1 MVTRPSLTLPQTSGK
16 FDMERP
22 LPTGSASSSSES
34 LTDTRRTGATVS
46 EPVKP
51 RFSTTLKYSQ
61 MPLPTPPD
69 SAGLEG
75 YKLQL
80 TLMPPTPG
88 QVPAGYSS
96 QLKARRKSQVLPYLL
111 TVEDV
116 EGDDQSECFSPSS
129 TNYSA
134 ASEFGGP
141 FSRSRDSEYTS
152 SDAPPPVPPISPS
165 VSNMS
170 KVGSK
175 RKSSRLSIQ
184 TSATDLM
191 KEFNPEEAVV
201 PRQPTTTSLIVLNEE
216 RRATMQSEA
225 ALMAGSIPMTP
236 LTPNTPI
243 SPSLPL
249 AKAMRGSGL
258 SLAERRALA
267 KSGAKIP
274 TPLASPNTVE
284 GCDDGLLTSPPP
296 LTSRSAA
303 HVEAGRLATPRTAT
317 PRTAGF
323 NNVPKQEVSTPRS
336 ASFAVLPAPPTALPT
351 PRSAAMFSP
360 TRTSIFGSYIPHQ
373 NVPVAKS
380 PANASFKSPK
390 SATFSPRSVAF
401 SPIHED
407 VDREKL
413 RTPTAVNMLVERAQE
428 SQQGF
433 VSGLMSPVILNQF
446 QTLWN
451 VANAQLMI
459 NQIFDLGMFREDS
472 FTFTGAEHFT
482 FGADATAAFYRL
494 SAHPSH
500 QQDALFSDL
509 KIHRSNPV
517 TQFEVPV
524 IHLQLEAPTLEA
536 SGVVALIYPQVAG
549 MVIEDKKVKKNPK
562 LDVGDEAECC
572 RLVYEPNKGFALFH
586 PAKDEEGGWLNIVVT
601 GRVGFD
607 VIGADGSISICSSTH
622 DEPLVTLD
630 FTSTQLTINT
640 AACNT
645 INSFYIVDVAV
656 AAVLTVAT
664 VEGRRLRAIQE
675 DLDRILAYELATSPE
690 MTQMS
695 PQAGPGYQP
704 NFDFSFAAAV
714 GREGQDP
721 SRRRPSAMKK
731 KAGIS
736 RTLDDFL
743 KALVRFLKALSGKKQ
758 KKARKTSVLS
768 HNSQTPPATTAQ
780 GLAPPRNIFEEF
792 EFPFQRES
800 QSIHSRNNSYPTV
813 EVNLPRPPSAAYIR
827 DRGSRDLSTHH

>member
-1 MVTRPSLTLPQTSGK
+1 MAPTTLALPQTSAK

-22 LPTGSASSSSES
+22 IRSASSSTES
-34 LTDTRRTGATVS
+34 LTETQPHKKPNVVLS
-46 EPVKP
+46 EQGKP
-51 RFSTTLKYSQ
+51 RFSTTTLKYSQ

-88 QVPAGYSS
+88 QAPYAA
-96 QLKARRKSQVLPYLL
+96 QQAARAKRKSQVLPYLL
-111 TVEDV
+111 TVEDI
-116 EGDDQSECFSPSS
+116 EDQPECFSPSS

-152 SDAPPPVPPISPS
+152 SDIPPVPPLSPS
-165 VSNMS
+165 FSNLS
-170 KVGSK
+170 KMGST
-175 RKSSRLSIQ
+175 RKASRLSIQ
-184 TSATDLM
+184 TSATDLQ
-191 KEFNPEEAVV
+191 KEFNPEETVV
-201 PRQPTTTSLIVLNEE
+201 PKPPATTSLIVLNDA
-216 RRATMQSEA
+216 RRATMQSESGMTIA
-225 ALMAGSIPMTP
+225 TAPLTP
-236 LTPNTPI
+236 LTPKTPI
-243 SPSLPL
+243 SPSV
-249 AKAMRGSGL
+249 AMANAMRSSGL
-258 SLAERRALA
+258 SLAERRAMA

-274 TPLASPNTVE
+274 TPLTSPSKVGE
-284 GCDDGLLTSPPP
+284 CEEAIPSPPP

-323 NNVPKQEVSTPRS
+323 GNVPKPEVSTPRS
-336 ASFAVLPAPPTALPT
+336 STFAVLPAPLGVQST
-351 PRSAAMFSP
+351 PMSAAMFSP
-360 TRTSIFGSYIPHQ
+360 TRTQIFGSYVPHQ
-373 NVPVAKS
+373 NVPTVKS
-380 PANASFKSPK
+380 PAKASFKSPK
-390 SATFSPRSVAF
+390 SATFSPRSITF

-413 RTPTAVNMLVERAQE
+413 RTPTAVNMLVERARE

-451 VANAQLMI
+451 VANAQMMVD
-459 NQIFDLGMFREDS
+459 QTFQLGMFREDS

-500 QQDALFSDL
+500 QQDAVFSDL
-509 KIHRSNPV
+509 KIHRANPA

-536 SGVVALIYPQVAG
+536 SGVVALIYPQIAG
-549 MVIEDKKVKKNPK
+549 MVEDKKKNPK
-562 LDVGDEAECC
+562 FDVGDEDECC
-572 RLVYEPNKGFALFH
+572 RLVYEPSKGFALFH
-586 PAKDEEGGWLNIVVT
+586 PAKDEEGGWLNVVVA

-607 VIGADGSISICSSTH
+607 VIGANGSISLCSSTH

-630 FTSTQLTINT
+630 FGASQLTINT

-656 AAVLTVAT
+656 AAVMTVAT

-675 DLDRILAYELATSPE
+675 DLDQILAYEMATSPE
-690 MTQMS
+690 MNQMS

-704 NFDFSFAAAV
+704 NFDFSFATAV
-714 GREGQDP
+714 GRKSEDFPKRQN
-721 SRRRPSAMKK
+721 AAKK
-731 KAGIS
+731 KSGIS
-736 RTLDDFL
+736 NF
-743 KALVRFLKALSGKKQ
+743 FKALSRFFKSFGGKKQ
-758 KKARKTSVLS
+758 KKVRKASVAS
-768 HNSQTPPATTAQ
+768 VQNKPQPAIDIS
-780 GLAPPRNIFEEF
+780 APTVNRFEEF
-792 EFPFQRES
+792 DFAFQRES
-800 QSIHSRNNSYPTV
+800 QASQARHSANYPMV
-813 EVNLPRPPSAAYIR
+813 EVNLPRPPASAYVR
-827 DRGSRDLSTHH
+827 DRASRDLSTHH